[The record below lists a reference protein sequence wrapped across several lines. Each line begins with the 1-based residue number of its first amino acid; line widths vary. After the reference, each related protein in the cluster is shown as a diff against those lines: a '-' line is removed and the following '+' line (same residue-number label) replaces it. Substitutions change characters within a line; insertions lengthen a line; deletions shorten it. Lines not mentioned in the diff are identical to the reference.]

1 MLHTLERA
9 VDVYLCS
16 SPGPPLLVCIPNV
29 VFVMQD
35 GLSRIKNIYY
45 FNKEWYVNIPGV
57 EEVVERRRD
66 ADWTIV
72 NVGVQISKPQWH
84 RMGPMDITHIQACS
98 SLRFVQTGSNTYR
111 YGEGRA
117 TDPEVTVTL
126 FAPAGDTSFF
136 LKDLLRDGTEISPSK
151 ERKFV
156 RPSELGGVIRA
167 DGTIA
172 PG

>member
-35 GLSRIKNIYY
+35 GLSRMKNIYY
-45 FNKEWYVNIPGV
+45 FNKKWYVNIPGV
-57 EEVVERRRD
+57 EEVVEKRRG
-66 ADWTIV
+66 ADGAIV
-72 NVGVQISKPQWH
+72 DVKVSMSKPQWH
-84 RMGPMDITHIQACS
+84 QMGPMNITRIQACV

-111 YGEGRA
+111 YGEGQA

-136 LKDLLRDGTEISPSK
+136 LKDLLHDGTEISPSK

-156 RPSELGGVIRA
+156 RPSELGDVIRA